1 MITISNIKRIAR
13 VGAPRHRVADEYVLK
28 GILDNG
34 SHKNDKLLINIQWGR
49 ISLVNLYC
57 FIVFL

>member
-13 VGAPRHRVADEYVLK
+13 VAAPRHRVADEYVLK

-34 SHKNDKLLINIQWGR
+34 SHKNDKLIFSGEG
-49 ISLVNLYC
+49 
-57 FIVFL
+57 FH